1 MASGHKAQDAALMLG
16 SQIWLEPDDSRER
29 VGKLFRLSRESGL
42 GWARLF
48 LMWPFIEPEPGHWAF
63 DVFDYAFDAAAENGI
78 RVKATLTV
86 NSGPWHIGTPSM
98 LHSGTGVLEDDQN
111 EPMARYIEACV
122 KRYQGHSALG
132 QWILWNEPS
141 LYGERS
147 EPGLRHWRNWLK
159 GKYGGDV
166 RQLNKRWMT
175 GYRSFE
181 EIPCPDEVP
190 HELHRHNH
198 WNSYGPWLDDWQS
211 RSAWLNAEL
220 AWVLTEVRRWDAATE
235 TCVNPQPLL
244 SNQAEGGIDL
254 ERMGEFVDVIGASYH
269 PAWMFTFADRV
280 DYAALMAAGVQ
291 YQLAFPSV
299 KRGEV
304 TEVQTGNT
312 LNSSTRPSDANA
324 AEIARFFLASL
335 AAGAESVT
343 GWCFNTRSRDFEAGD
358 WALLDNDDEPSD
370 RSRMMRRIRD
380 TLDRARMMTGE
391 WHPGKPDVCIGFDPG
406 SQAVEW
412 IEARTSAAVPG
423 RLASDGA
430 HGASLLAV
438 RMMECGLRAGMAPVR
453 HLTAAVRPGGMIVL
467 SHLVAWD
474 EEETDDLLA
483 FVSQGGTLLFDATCG
498 RKNRD
503 AALHRPWPGGL
514 ARSVGLRALGLQTR
528 PEGYEMA
535 LNGLSAG
542 RWLLTRMDA
551 QFEPEAGWS
560 AWTDIRF
567 CEDGDPCVWERSY
580 GEGKIVFANGM
591 LGPTLVH
598 AKEAIPGIRA
608 LLSRAAGLLPQS
620 DVQPV
625 TDRTIAIPVRTD
637 RGKLT
642 VALAPSLPERGGQS
656 VKMRVPAGSFTDLWT
671 GEALSANAYRE
682 LDLEMKDGIAMLW
695 SSL

>member
-1 MASGHKAQDAALMLG
+1 MSGYGARDAASKLG
-16 SQIWLEPDDSRER
+16 SQIWLEPDDSKER
-29 VGKLFRLSRESGL
+29 VERLFRLAQESGL
-42 GWARLF
+42 GWVRLF
-48 LMWPFIEPEPGHWAF
+48 LMWPFIEREPGQWEF
-63 DVFDYAFDAAAENGI
+63 GVFDYAFDAAAACGI
-78 RVKATLTV
+78 RIKATLTV

-98 LHSGTGVLEDDQN
+98 LHSGSGVLADDQY

-122 KRYQGHSALG
+122 KRYRGHPALG

-147 EPGLRHWRNWLK
+147 EPGLRHWRSWLK
-159 GKYGGDV
+159 EKYGGDV
-166 RQLNKRWMT
+166 QKVNKRWMT

-181 EIPCPDEVP
+181 EIPYPDEVP
-190 HELHRHNH
+190 HELHRRNH

-211 RSAWLNAEL
+211 RSAWLNEEL
-220 AWVLTEVRRWDAATE
+220 AGVLAEVRRWDADTE

-254 ERMGEFVDVIGASYH
+254 ERMGALVDVIGASYH
-269 PAWMFTFADRV
+269 PAWMFTFAERA
-280 DYAALMAAGVQ
+280 DYPALMAAGVQ

-312 LNSSTRPSDANA
+312 LNSSTRPSDATP

-335 AAGAESVT
+335 AAGAESAT

-358 WALLDNDDEPSD
+358 WGLLDNSDEHSE

-380 TLDRARMMTGE
+380 TLDQAYTLTGE
-391 WHPGKPDVCIGFDPG
+391 WYPYQPDACIGFDPG

-430 HGASLLAV
+430 HGASLLAACL
-438 RMMECGLRAGMAPVR
+438 MAGGIRAGLAPIR
-453 HLTAAVRPGGMIVL
+453 RLTAAVRPQGMIVL
-467 SHLVAWD
+467 SHMVAWD
-474 EEETDDLLA
+474 TEETEDLLDFA
-483 FVSQGGTLLFDATCG
+483 SQGGTLLFDATCG
-498 RKNRD
+498 RKTRD

-514 ARSVGLRALGLQTR
+514 AQAVGLRALGLQTR
-528 PEGYEMA
+528 PEGYA
-535 LNGLSAG
+535 VVLNGLPAG
-542 RWLLTRMDA
+542 RWLLTRMDV
-551 QFEPEAGWS
+551 QFEPEARWS
-560 AWTDIRF
+560 AWTDFRYQD
-567 CEDGDPCVWERSY
+567 DGEPCVWERSF
-580 GEGKIVFANGM
+580 GAGKIVFVNGM
-591 LGPTLVH
+591 VGPTLVH
-598 AKEAIPGIRA
+598 AKEAAPGIRA
-608 LLSRAAGLLPQS
+608 LLGRAYADQPQP

-637 RGKLT
+637 RGSLT
-642 VALAPSLPERGGQS
+642 VVLAPSLQERGGRH
-656 VKMRVPAGSFTDLWT
+656 VKVRVPAGDFTDLWT
-671 GEALSANAYRE
+671 TARLSATAYRE

-695 SSL
+695 RDR